1 MFSIQTGADR
11 FCYEETGMAQPAN
24 RCVMVWGGCS
34 LRDDALA
41 FGFAAH

>member
-1 MFSIQTGADR
+1 
-11 FCYEETGMAQPAN
+11 MAQPAN

-34 LRDDALA
+34 LRYDALV